1 MEKVEN
7 GLFVSV
13 AYTGTLENGEVFD
26 SSQGR
31 QPLEV
36 EVGAGHVL
44 KGFEEALQGMA
55 MNEKKVFT
63 LTPED
68 AFGPRND
75 ELTHTFNR
83 SELPPSSDPK
93 VGEIL
98 SLSTQDGQQFPARID
113 QVDDEK
119 IVVDLNHPLAGQSLT
134 FEIEV
139 VGISDTPT
147 QVPMGCGSGCD
158 CSSGGCEC

>member
-13 AYTGTLENGEVFD
+13 AYTGTLESGEVFD
-26 SSQGR
+26 SSQGSR
-31 QPLEV
+31 PLEV
-36 EVGAGHVL
+36 KMGSGQIL
-44 KGFEEALQGMA
+44 KGFEDALEGMA
-55 MNEKKVFT
+55 LNEKKVFT
-63 LTPED
+63 LPPED
-68 AFGPRND
+68 AFGQRNE

-83 SELPPSSDPK
+83 TELPPASDPK

-98 SLSTQDGQQFPARID
+98 SLSTQDGQQFPARIA

-134 FEIEV
+134 FDIEV

-147 QVPMGCGSGCD
+147 QAPVGCGSGCD